1 MHEGDKPSPW
11 RLPRTDIEPDTG
23 QVACAA
29 HDRYLCSSPAEADA
43 PTMSSVGPL
52 WACWDDARL
61 LPQICGQY
69 IVTRSATPKNLFG
82 SG

>member
-11 RLPRTDIEPDTG
+11 RLSRTDIEPDTG

-43 PTMSSVGPL
+43 PDDVVG
-52 WACWDDARL
+52 
-61 LPQICGQY
+61 
-69 IVTRSATPKNLFG
+69 RSTVGMLG
-82 SG
+82 